1 MNSQPAVNG
10 PGDRT
15 IDGPGDRTKGPYS
28 ARVLAAGDLL
38 AFLAFFILGRI
49 VHAGAGP
56 VDWLVNIPRIG
67 APFLLGWA
75 IAAPVFGAYPR
86 AAAPSTVRFLLNSTI
101 ALLAA
106 DLIAFGVRGFLLADA
121 VTVPFVLTAVAFT
134 ALFVIGW
141 RLLFACLLNA
151 RAAPRWLLEGAGR
164 D

>member
-1 MNSQPAVNG
+1 MNPQPAVNG

-15 IDGPGDRTKGPYS
+15 KGLYS

-38 AFLAFFILGRI
+38 AFLAFVILGRI

-86 AAAPSTVRFLLNSTI
+86 APVTSMGRFLLNS
-101 ALLAA
+101 ALSLVAA
-106 DLIAFGVRGFLLADA
+106 DLIAFAVRGYLLSDA
-121 VTVPFVLTAVAFT
+121 VTLRFVLTALAIT
-134 ALFVIGW
+134 ASFVIGW
-141 RLLFACLLNA
+141 RLLFACVLMPKAA
-151 RAAPRWLLEGAGR
+151 RIAQLHGAGR